1 MKTFLRFL
9 SEAPDSGKAKEQA
22 RKLNLKSD
30 GHGGWLDS
38 KGEFVAKT
46 EGGKLKFYNQRQ
58 RVGQDPPQPKG
69 VNTPVATRATPQ
81 QQAAPVPERKPKAE
95 PGKSDLDK
103 TLDTLTLAFGRFNPP
118 HLGHEKLI
126 KAAEKA
132 SAGGDLKIYPSRT
145 VDNSKNPIPPDMKV
159 SYMKKM
165 FPDYEEQI
173 INDPEMRTI
182 FNVLIAADEEG
193 YKSINIVAGPERIAE
208 FEKIAVE
215 YNGSEYFDF
224 PDGIRTI
231 TAGDREEGA
240 VGVEG
245 MSATNQRQAVLD
257 DDIEKFK
264 KALPKDFD
272 AADSQA
278 LFDAVR
284 QGLSTKKKGKNG
296 KEVEEQSDPWMVA
309 PKLHPKEL
317 RENYFRKNIFNVG
330 DMVESLNTGLIG
342 KIIRR
347 GTNYLISV
355 TEDNVMFKSW
365 THDLAEYTEKH
376 MERRMRD
383 KVHPNMLVGTGGAR
397 KNAQAM
403 VHGQQKIKNF
413 NIKEFINKY
422 KLRK

>member
-1 MKTFLRFL
+1 MKTFLRFI
-9 SEAPDSGKAKEQA
+9 SEATSKASEQA

-69 VNTPVATRATPQ
+69 LNTPIATYDKQGKPAPQ
-81 QQAAPVPERKPKAE
+81 PVPQRKSKAE
-95 PGKSDLDK
+95 AGKSDLHK

-118 HLGHEKLI
+118 TIGHAKLI
-126 KAAEKA
+126 DAAEKA
-132 SAGGDLKIYPSRT
+132 SAGGEIKIYPSRT

-159 SYMKKM
+159 SYMRKM

-193 YKSINIVAGPERIAE
+193 YKSVNIVAGPDRIAE
-208 FEKIAVE
+208 FEKIAVD

-224 PDGIRTI
+224 PDGINTI
-231 TAGDREEGA
+231 SAGDREEGA
-240 VGVEG
+240 EG
-245 MSATNQRQAVLD
+245 AAGASATKQRKAVMD
-257 DDIEKFK
+257 DDLDEFRKGV
-264 KALPKDFD
+264 PEDFD
-272 AADSQA
+272 EADTQA

-284 QGLSTKKKGKNG
+284 QGLSVKKKGKKG
-296 KEVEEQSDPWMVA
+296 EEVEEQSDPWMVA
-309 PKLHPKEL
+309 PKLYPKEL

-330 DMVESLNTGLIG
+330 DLVENLNTGLVG
-342 KIIRR
+342 EIIRR
-347 GTNYLISV
+347 GTNYLIWV
-355 TEDNVMFKSW
+355 TEQNHMFKSW
-365 THDLAEYTEKH
+365 TYDLMEYSEKK

-383 KVHPNMLVGTGGAR
+383 KTHPNNLVGTGGYR
-397 KNAQAM
+397 KNVQAK
-403 VHGQQKIKNF
+403 VSNAKIKNF
-413 NIKEFINKY
+413 NIEEFINKY